1 MILVFLRTIAF
12 FTAINILY
20 PKETP
25 RIFKISFSLFLSI
38 VISQTMDLQSISQID
53 NKGTLLL
60 YGICETLTGLM
71 LGYVTNI
78 CFESIKFAGSLI
90 DQQLGLSMANIY
102 DPSTQTQSTL
112 ISNIMYWMSIVIF
125 LNLNGHHILINGI
138 RYSFEAIPLGQ
149 SIISNDIGYILDIF
163 IYCITTGF
171 KIAVPI
177 VLALIIVEFIMGL
190 VSRSVPQ
197 LNVMIV
203 GMPIKILVGL
213 AFFMIALPFMV
224 KEIIEL
230 INNIPN
236 IYEGTFGAAPLFY
249 MLSKDDKTEE
259 ATPKKK
265 KDARKKGN
273 IPKSKEVSLALTLVG
288 FTLSIGVL
296 SPYLVDNF
304 KAILINYLNLDFKM
318 NISYITLQGLMIQS
332 LIFFFKLFLPIGAMF
347 LVIGI
352 ISNLAQTG
360 FLFTGEG
367 IKPSFSKI
375 NPINGFKNMFSM
387 KSMGN
392 LAKNISIIVILGY
405 IGYGFIKEKYIDILK
420 LSNVY
425 IPTLIYTVKDILY
438 SILFKISI
446 ALVFIALLDYLYQR
460 YTHKRD
466 LKMTKQEIKEE
477 FKQMEGDPQIKG
489 KIKQKQRQLAT
500 QRMMQKV
507 PEATVIVTNP
517 THIAIAIKYE
527 QGKSKAPMVVAKG
540 ADYVA
545 LKIREI
551 AKENDIPII
560 ENKPLARLIYK
571 KVEIDQEIPE
581 EMYQAVAEILV
592 AIYKIKNRY
601 KTK

>member
-25 RIFKISFSLFLSI
+25 RMFKISFALFLSI
-38 VISQTMDLQSISQID
+38 VTSQTMDLQSISQID

-60 YGICETLTGLM
+60 YGISETLTGLM

-138 RYSFEAIPLGQ
+138 RYSFEAIPIGQ
-149 SIISNDIGYILDIF
+149 PIISHDIGYILDIF

-213 AFFMIALPFMV
+213 AFFMIALPFMI

-249 MLSKDDKTEE
+249 MLSTDDKTEE

-273 IPKSKEVSLALTLVG
+273 VPKSKEVSGAITLVG
-288 FTLSIGVL
+288 FTLLIGVL

-304 KAILINYLNLDFKM
+304 KAILINYLNLDFNM
-318 NISYITLQGLMIQS
+318 NINYMKLQGLTIQS
-332 LIFFFKLFLPIGAMF
+332 LIFFFKLFLPIGAIF
-347 LVIGI
+347 LFLGL
-352 ISNLAQTG
+352 ISNIAQTG

-367 IKPSFSKI
+367 LKPSLSKL
-375 NPINGFKNMFSM
+375 NPLKGLKNMFSI

-392 LAKNISIIVILGY
+392 LIKNILVIIVLGFM
-405 IGYGFIKEKYIDILK
+405 GYGFIKDNYIDILK

-425 IPTLIYTVKDILY
+425 VPTLIYTVKDILY
-438 SILFKISI
+438 SILSKISI

-460 YTHKRD
+460 YTHKKD

-507 PEATVIVTNP
+507 PDATVIVTNP
-517 THIAIAIKYE
+517 THISIAIKYE

-545 LKIREI
+545 FKIREI

-560 ENKPLARLIYK
+560 ENKPLARLIFK